1 MPRVDDRIKHAVGSS
16 GLARSRELEAAG
28 LSRTEISRRVGSGEL
43 IRVARGLYAL
53 PDHDPGEHE
62 SLIEVAKRAPKV
74 VFCLLTALRI
84 HELTAQAP
92 HEIWIAIG
100 NKDHPPRIVSP
111 RIRTVRFSA
120 ASLSTGIDSKI
131 IDGTTLRVTCIAKTV
146 ADCFKFRNT
155 VGLDV
160 ALEALREARRRHR
173 VSVDEIWHFAT
184 IDRVANVMRP
194 YLEAL
199 S

>member
-1 MPRVDDRIKHAVGSS
+1 MSKVEHRIHRALRGS
-16 GLARSRELEAAG
+16 GLARSRDLEAAG

-53 PDHDPGEHE
+53 PDRDPGEHE
-62 SLIEVAKRAPKV
+62 SLIEVAKRAPRV
-74 VFCLLTALRI
+74 VFCLLTALRV
-84 HELTAQAP
+84 HELTTQAP

-111 RIRTVRFSA
+111 RIRAVRFSA
-120 ASLSTGIDSKI
+120 ASLSAGIDTKI
-131 IDGTTLRVTCIAKTV
+131 IDETAIRVTCIAKTV

-160 ALEALREARRRHR
+160 ALEALREARRRHG
-173 VSVDEIWHFAT
+173 VSVDEIWHFAK

-199 S
+199 A